1 MIVCAVFKVKVEL
14 VPDDSGEFYLLPMQE
29 CIGYAVFDNGVI
41 ISPKIYPTYAEA
53 EAWMRD
59 EKDREDQRQS
69 ASPRM
74 GM

>member
-41 ISPKIYPTYAEA
+41 ISPKIYPT
-53 EAWMRD
+53 
-59 EKDREDQRQS
+59 
-69 ASPRM
+69 
-74 GM
+74 